1 MRSIS
6 RRVPAAA
13 GFALLS
19 ILLLAGPAS
28 AEPPVTIPP
37 GQYVVDEADVLGSEA
52 GRVDQAVTQLQDSE
66 GLNLYVIYVDKF
78 SDPSDMDAWVQGVAE
93 KKGLGTTDS
102 VLAIATGERQLR
114 LKSNDSGEIAA
125 HDADIVTDY
134 ITPELRSSTL
144 TADDWASAAENAVT
158 GIEAASSGELGGT
171 SGNGT
176 SSSSGGSAAPWV
188 IGGVIVIGGGTL
200 WVLGRRKKSGLQS
213 RRHRPRPANAAPEDP
228 FASLSVEEL
237 RHKAGPLLIAAD
249 DAIRSSEQ
257 ELNFAMAEFGDE
269 AIKPFSA
276 DLAKAKEHLSESF
289 KLQQQLDDSIPDSEA
304 DQRKWLGNIIRRC
317 EAVNDSLEE
326 HREDFASLR
335 ELERNLPKA
344 SAALRSQLA
353 VLRTDLETAKS
364 SLTGLAQRYEDSA
377 LVQVR
382 DNIEQAEERID
393 FIEDS
398 LKTAADATG
407 DSSDAE
413 AAVAI
418 RAGEEAVDQTRV
430 LIAAIGKTGT
440 TLGQASEEVESQ
452 LAEAHQD
459 LTQAESLTTGG
470 QHPELAAPAAVLKEA
485 IGRIEETRQ
494 NDRVDPGALLS
505 RLARAREGL
514 DGPLG
519 AVRDRRQQTQRAT
532 ASLHSALQ
540 TARGKI
546 DGTDD
551 FIRARRGGVG
561 ATARTRL
568 AEAQRYLN
576 EALQL
581 AAQDPVK
588 ALQCAQQASSL
599 ADQAARQAESDVDG
613 FGGGFGGGR
622 GGYGRGNGM
631 GGAILG
637 GILIDSILRGGGGG
651 GRGGGGGMFG
661 GGGFGGFGGGGGGG
675 GFGGGGFGGGGGGG
689 NF

>member
-19 ILLLAGPAS
+19 MLLLAGPAS

-37 GQYVVDEADVLGSEA
+37 GQYVVDDAGVLGSEA
-52 GRVDQAVTQLQDSE
+52 SRVDQAVTQLQDSE
-66 GLNLYVIYVDKF
+66 GLNLYVIYVDEF
-78 SDPSDMDAWVQGVAE
+78 SDPSDMDAWVQDVAR

-102 VLAIATGERQLR
+102 VLAVATDARQLR
-114 LKSNDSGEIAA
+114 LKSSDNGEIAA
-125 HDADIVTDY
+125 HDADIVTEY
-134 ITPELRSSTL
+134 ITPDLRSNTL

-158 GIEAASSGELGGT
+158 GIEAAASGELQGA
-171 SGNGT
+171 SGNGA
-176 SSSSGGSAAPWV
+176 SASSGGSAAPWI
-188 IGGVIVIGGGTL
+188 IGGVIVVGGGTL
-200 WVLGRRKKSGLQS
+200 WVLGRRKKSLRES
-213 RRHRPRPANAAPEDP
+213 RRPRSADTAPQDP
-228 FASLSVEEL
+228 LASLSIEEL
-237 RHKAGPLLIAAD
+237 RHQAGPLLIAAD

-257 ELNFAMAEFGDE
+257 ELNFALAEFGEE
-269 AIKPFSA
+269 AIKPFAA
-276 DLAKAKEHLSESF
+276 DLAKAKEHLGESF

-304 DQRKWLGNIIRRC
+304 DQRQWLGTIIHRC

-335 ELERNLPKA
+335 ELERKLPQATA
-344 SAALRSQLA
+344 SLRSHLE
-353 VLRTDLETAKS
+353 VLRTDLQTAKS
-364 SLTGLAQRYEDSA
+364 SLTGLAQRYADSA
-377 LVQVR
+377 LLQVR
-382 DNIEQAEERID
+382 DNVEQADELID

-398 LKTAADATG
+398 LKTAAESSS
-407 DSSDAE
+407 DSSEAE

-440 TLGQASEEVESQ
+440 SLGQASEDVESQ

-459 LTQAESLTTGG
+459 LTQAQSLVDAG
-470 QHPELAAPAAVLKEA
+470 QHQELAAPAAVLKET
-485 IGRIEETRQ
+485 IGRIEEARHQ
-494 NDRVDPGALLS
+494 GRVDPGDLLS

-519 AVRDRRQQTQRAT
+519 AIRDRREQTRRAA
-532 ASLHSALQ
+532 ASLQSALQ

-568 AEAQRYLN
+568 AEAQRYFN

-581 AAQDPVK
+581 TEQDPVK
-588 ALQCAQQASSL
+588 ALQSAQQAASL

-637 GILIDSILRGGGGG
+637 GILIDSILRGGGGR
-651 GRGGGGGMFG
+651 GRGGDGMFG

>member
-37 GQYVVDEADVLGSEA
+37 GQYVVDEAGVLGSEA
-52 GRVDQAVTQLQDSE
+52 GRVDEAVTQLQDSE

-78 SDPSDMDAWVQGVAE
+78 TDPSDMDGWVQAVAE
-93 KKGLGTTDS
+93 KKGMGTTDS
-102 VLAIATGERQLR
+102 VLAIATGDRQLR
-114 LKSNDSGEIAA
+114 LKSNDSGKIAA

-158 GIEAASSGELGGT
+158 GIEAAASGELGNT
-171 SGNGT
+171 SGSGQPA
-176 SSSSGGSAAPWV
+176 SSGSSAAPWI

-200 WVLGRRKKSGLQS
+200 WILGRRKKSGPPSNRSL
-213 RRHRPRPANAAPEDP
+213 PRPAGAGPEDP
-228 FASLSVEEL
+228 LASLSVEEL
-237 RHKAGPLLIAAD
+237 RQQAGPLLIAAD

-257 ELNFAMAEFGDE
+257 ELNFAMAEFGEE

-276 DLAKAKEHLSESF
+276 DLAKAKEHLRESF

-304 DQRKWLGNIIRRC
+304 DQRKWLGQIIRRC
-317 EAVNDSLEE
+317 QAVNDSLEE

-344 SAALRSQLA
+344 SAALQSQLA
-353 VLRTDLETAKS
+353 GLRMELETAKS
-364 SLTGLAQRYEDSA
+364 SLTGLAERYEDSA

-382 DNIEQAEERID
+382 DNVEQADERID

-398 LKTAADATG
+398 LKTAADASG

-413 AAVAI
+413 AAVAV

-430 LIAAIGKTGT
+430 LIAAIGKTAT
-440 TLGQASEEVESQ
+440 VLGQTSADVDSQ

-459 LTQAESLTTGG
+459 LTQAESLAAAG
-470 QHPELAAPAAVLKEA
+470 QHPELAAPTAVLHDVV
-485 IGRIEETRQ
+485 GRIEQARQ
-494 NDRVDPGALLS
+494 NSRVDPGALLS
-505 RLARAREGL
+505 QLARAREGL
-514 DGPLG
+514 DAPLG
-519 AVRDRRQQTQRAT
+519 AIRDRRQQTQRAV
-532 ASLHSALQ
+532 ASLQSALQ

-561 ATARTRL
+561 STARTRL

-581 AAQDPVK
+581 AEQDPVK
-588 ALQCAQQASSL
+588 ALQSAQQASSL

-651 GRGGGGGMFG
+651 RGGGGMFG